1 MIFTLPFVLFALATA
16 APINGTSHTS
26 AESLLSSISS
36 LDLDHDDV
44 ILYGVNGQYKV
55 IKDAEFQTLTSAG
68 VLTYGGNDKVET
80 RHLLDSSALVK
91 ARDCDGSNAEFEIT
105 STADFLDWDVQI
117 SPVIGAQQAP
127 VTIAVA
133 RGYSLANSVTV
144 GGTAGISAEGI
155 SIGLKIDYQQTW
167 TTTDTTTIT
176 YTVPTGQ
183 YGVIISQPWTH
194 RIYGNVY
201 TSCSTDPGA
210 KSTFMGSSHTSQTY
224 GSMDWVTGV
233 FRLCASKNYPIPY
246 CNGQGSHH

>member
-1 MIFTLPFVLFALATA
+1 MKFALPFVLFALTTA
-16 APINGTSHTS
+16 APISGIAHTS

-36 LDLDHDDV
+36 VDLGHDDV
-44 ILYGVNGQYKV
+44 ILYGVDGQYKV
-55 IKDAEFQTLTSAG
+55 IKDAEFQNLTSAG
-68 VLTYGGNDKVET
+68 VLTYGGNNQVANRNAFGSPAAIE
-80 RHLLDSSALVK
+80 

-105 STADFLDWDVQI
+105 SKADFLDWDVQI

-133 RGYSLANSVTV
+133 RGYSVANSVTV
-144 GGTAGISAEGI
+144 GETAGISAEGI
-155 SIGLKIDYQQTW
+155 SVGLNIDYQQTW

-183 YGVIISQPWTH
+183 YGVIVSQPWTH
-194 RIYGNVY
+194 RINGNVY
-201 TSCSTDPGA
+201 TSCTTGGGA

-224 GSMDWVTGV
+224 GSMNWVTGV
-233 FRLCASKNYPIPY
+233 FRLCASKGYPVPY

>member
-1 MIFTLPFVLFALATA
+1 MKFALPFMLFAFATA
-16 APINGTSHTS
+16 APTSGIAHTS
-26 AESLLSSISS
+26 AESLLSSITSV
-36 LDLDHDDV
+36 DLGHDDV
-44 ILYGVNGQYKV
+44 ILYGVDGISNL
-55 IKDAEFQTLTSAG
+55 ISAG
-68 VLTYGGNDKVET
+68 VLTYGGNDKVDN
-80 RHLLDSSALVK
+80 RDLLGSSAVIE

-105 STADFLDWDVQI
+105 SKADFLDWDVQI

-133 RGYSLANSVTV
+133 RGYSVANSVTV

-155 SIGLKIDYQQTW
+155 SVGLKIDYQETW

-183 YGVIISQPWTH
+183 YGVIVSQPWTH

-201 TSCSTDPGA
+201 TSCTTGGGA

-224 GSMDWVTGV
+224 GSMNWVTGV
-233 FRLCASKNYPIPY
+233 FRLCASKDYPVPY